1 MEEHFLAHLMQGE
14 PTFKAEPWYNP
25 FGDCLV
31 YKIADEA
38 AVADR
43 IDELLTIYRS
53 VIDNRPIGF
62 QIKGVC
68 AIVRK
73 FGLDGLTVASE
84 TDADGVRTVSIAA
97 LLLAAYEERPPSLGR
112 RKGYA
117 AAMDYLPATSR
128 ISLNDLQPA

>member
-14 PTFKAEPWYNP
+14 PSFRAEPWYNP

-31 YKIADEA
+31 FKMTDEA

-43 IDELLTIYRS
+43 VDELLTIYRS
-53 VIDNRPIGF
+53 AIDNRPIGF
-62 QIKGVC
+62 QMKGVC
-68 AIVRK
+68 AIIRK
-73 FGLDGLTVASE
+73 FGLDGLAVASE
-84 TDADGVRTVSIAA
+84 ADQDGVRSVSIAV

-117 AAMDYLPATSR
+117 AAIGHLPATGR
-128 ISLNDLQPA
+128 ISLDDLQPA